1 MDFVSAPDLA
11 HEPLVKRAV
20 VAASVHAL
28 SPLLA
33 SSARRTCGD
42 RSAKVVGAICVAAP
56 LGVWTWAVITSRARV
71 TPVERPTDYAG
82 NTLLPAGLRPDVG
95 DTDELLDTEEPV
107 GNRGHR

>member
-1 MDFVSAPDLA
+1 MDSVSVPDLA
-11 HEPLVKRAV
+11 REPLAKRAV

-28 SPLLA
+28 SALLA

-42 RSAKVVGAICVAAP
+42 RSARVVGAFCVAAP
-56 LGVWTWAVITSRARV
+56 MAAWTWAVLTSRARV

-82 NTLLPAGLRPDVG
+82 NTLVPAGLRLDVG

-107 GNRGHR
+107 GKGGHH